1 MAQLGRPRSFDRQQ
15 ALRRAEQL
23 FWRLGYEGTTLT
35 DLQEA
40 MGGITPPSFYA
51 AFGSKEQ
58 LFKEVVEHHRIT
70 EGMSALRA
78 LAESPTSRAS
88 IEGLLRAAAD
98 AYSQPGKP
106 KGCLLFCAMN
116 SAQGSRDVEDHLRDL
131 RLLRHKYI
139 RQRLDRG
146 VAEGD
151 LSAGVDVD
159 QLASYY
165 TAVLDG
171 LGIQARDGASR
182 KVLQSIV
189 SCAMASWDTLIKRR
203 RPRKR

>member
-1 MAQLGRPRSFDRQQ
+1 MARLGRPRSFDRQQ
-15 ALRRAEQL
+15 ALRRAEHV

-58 LFKEVVEHHRIT
+58 LFKEVVEHYRNT

-78 LAESPTSRAS
+78 LRESPTSRAS

-98 AYSQPGKP
+98 SFSQRGKP
-106 KGCLLFCAMN
+106 KGCLLFSAMN

-131 RLLRHKYI
+131 RLRRHEYI

-146 VAEGD
+146 VAAGD
-151 LSAGVDVD
+151 LPAGADVD
-159 QLASYY
+159 KLASFY

-171 LGIQARDGASR
+171 LCIQARDGASR
-182 KVLQSIV
+182 KALQSIV
-189 SCAMASWDTLIKRR
+189 SCAMASWDTLVKR

>member
-1 MAQLGRPRSFDRQQ
+1 MARLGRPRSFDRQQ
-15 ALRRAEQL
+15 ALCQAERVC
-23 FWRLGYEGTTLT
+23 WRLGYEGTTLT
-35 DLQEA
+35 DLQDA

-58 LFKEVVEHHRIT
+58 LFKEVVEHYRNT
-70 EGMSALRA
+70 EGMSVLRA
-78 LAESPTSRAS
+78 LTESPTARAS

-98 AYSQPGKP
+98 SFSQPGKP
-106 KGCLLFCAMN
+106 KGCLLFSAMN
-116 SAQGSRDVEDHLRDL
+116 SAQASRDVEDHLRDL
-131 RLLRHKYI
+131 RLRRHKYI

-146 VAEGD
+146 VADGD
-151 LSAGVDVD
+151 LPEGVDVD
-159 QLASYY
+159 KLASFY

-182 KVLQSIV
+182 KALQSIV
-189 SCAMASWDTLIKRR
+189 SCAMASWNTLVKR